1 MAQLVITDVGPR
13 DGLQSQATLVSTEG
27 KQQLIAALFRAGLGS
42 VEATSFVSPQ
52 AVPQMADAEEVLRGV
67 QVPAGARLSVL
78 TPNLRGLS
86 RALASG
92 AQEVSVVLSAT
103 DTMNQKNIR
112 MSLDQALAASCDTLQ
127 AARKAG
133 LRTRAYVAVAF
144 ACPFEGLTPV
154 DTVLRLVDAMAQAGA
169 HEVVLADTIGAAS
182 PREVRELLAQVL
194 ARLDA
199 DRLGLHLH
207 DTRGMALANAWVA
220 LDMGV
225 YRLDASLGGLG
236 GCPFAPGA
244 SGNLATEDLLVMAH
258 QLGLHTGID
267 VPALLQAI
275 DLAQSL
281 VGYPIGGK
289 SLRWLRRQHPS
300 TPAVTGSTT
309 CLS

>member
-1 MAQLVITDVGPR
+1 MTPLFITDVGPR
-13 DGLQSQATLVSTEG
+13 DGLQSQATLVSSAG

-67 QVPAGARLSVL
+67 QVPQGARLSVL

-92 AQEVSVVLSAT
+92 AQEISVVLSAT
-103 DTMNQKNIR
+103 ETMNQKNIR
-112 MSLDQALAASCDTLQ
+112 MGLSQALAASCETLQ
-127 AARKAG
+127 AARQAG

-144 ACPFEGLTPV
+144 ACPIEGLTAP
-154 DTVLRLVDAMAQAGA
+154 DTVLRLVDAMAEAGA
-169 HEVVLADTIGAAS
+169 DEVVLADTIGAAS
-182 PREVRELLAQVL
+182 PRDVGQLLTQVL
-194 ARLDA
+194 ARLPVE
-199 DRLGLHLH
+199 RLGLHLH

-220 LDMGV
+220 LDLGV
-225 YRLDASLGGLG
+225 QRLDASLGGLG

-244 SGNLATEDLLVMAH
+244 SGNLATEDLLVLAQ

-267 VPALLQAI
+267 ASALLQAI

-289 SLRWLRRQHPS
+289 SLRWLRRQYPVIEATQGSPTCPS
-300 TPAVTGSTT
+300 
-309 CLS
+309 